1 MVREYVIYCEL
12 MEWIKRHREISFDM
26 QIGKNFM
33 QAIVLKVDRLEIGA
47 CHTDWAMLGGKG
59 FIMR

>member
-1 MVREYVIYCEL
+1 

-33 QAIVLKVDRLEIGA
+33 QAIVLKVDSLEIGA